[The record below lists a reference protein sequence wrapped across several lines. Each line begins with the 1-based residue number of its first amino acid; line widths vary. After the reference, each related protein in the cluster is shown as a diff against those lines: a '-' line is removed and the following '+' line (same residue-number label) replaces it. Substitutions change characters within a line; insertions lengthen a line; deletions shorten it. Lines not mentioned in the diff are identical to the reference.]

1 MFQHTNIFVGGDNS
15 VLSRSYKEMA
25 KKLQNKEKF
34 RNRGKKRRRRKR
46 DKKETE
52 NTIGGWALYGE
63 VGTVI
68 FLIVGWLKNIKEQG
82 CMLLRFKFFLVYIK
96 SYSSFISKFIKIW
109 KICNGQ
115 LKYFIEKFL
124 FYSEMESSDRILC
137 PGLHGTVGRKRQQM
151 VATRSDICMK
161 FGISRKQCKITKSFV
176 LVN

>member
-52 NTIGGWALYGE
+52 NTVGGWALYGE

-68 FLIVGWLKNIKEQG
+68 FLIEHQ
-82 CMLLRFKFFLVYIK
+82 RT
-96 SYSSFISKFIKIW
+96 
-109 KICNGQ
+109 
-115 LKYFIEKFL
+115 
-124 FYSEMESSDRILC
+124 
-137 PGLHGTVGRKRQQM
+137 GLYV
-151 VATRSDICMK
+151 
-161 FGISRKQCKITKSFV
+161 TKV
-176 LVN
+176 